1 MHGTRTRALHDRW
14 LGLRVAL
21 PFDGGGRFA
30 LRAQGNCSLTGTA
43 KDGGLISRAVREA
56 LGTLVS
62 PQICEQLIKRS
73 LIAQGLPAIPETG
86 MQIGEWLEAGLRPE
100 VETVVGPD
108 AADLI
113 MMELGP
119 IAAYAAISRPK
130 QAPTA
135 AAAPTPRSRSARP
148 PPTEQASF
156 PSDEPDR
163 ATDLRVNPDD
173 IDWTAFKM
181 PAAPQATSAHD
192 DFLFD
197 SSPPTGPVQA
207 YDSNPDMSAPT
218 FPPSHA
224 VSSDASPANDVAL
237 YTARP
242 QAPDFDPLSSHTPAA
257 VPTLLAATSDMG
269 NLEGLRRFLG
279 GSACVV
285 HIPDLVG
292 MLDALDEPG
301 ITEPIVLID
310 CQRPTVHAK
319 SVAALGEDLPRG
331 TTVVLWGADESTW
344 QQIDRERTPGCR
356 WVRCSR
362 EASTSDVGSLCAML
376 IG

>member
-1 MHGTRTRALHDRW
+1 LI
-14 LGLRVAL
+14 
-21 PFDGGGRFA
+21 
-30 LRAQGNCSLTGTA
+30 STA

-73 LIAQGLPAIPETG
+73 LIAQGLTAIPETG
-86 MQIGEWLEAGLRPE
+86 IQIGEWLEAGLRPE

-108 AADLI
+108 AADLV
-113 MMELGP
+113 MMQLGP
-119 IAAYAAISRPK
+119 IAAYAAISQPK
-130 QAPTA
+130 QAPKP
-135 AAAPTPRSRSARP
+135 AAAPRTRSARP
-148 PPTEQASF
+148 PPSERTSF

-163 ATDLRVNPDD
+163 ATNLRVNPQDT
-173 IDWTAFKM
+173 DWSTFDM
-181 PAAPQATSAHD
+181 PAAAPASARD

-197 SSPPTGPVQA
+197 SSPPTGPIPTYQ
-207 YDSNPDMSAPT
+207 SSPDMAVRT
-218 FPPSHA
+218 LPPGRP
-224 VSSDASPANDVAL
+224 VSDRAAPANDVAL

-242 QAPDFDPLSSHTPAA
+242 QPAEIDPVLSQGPAL
-257 VPTLLAATSDMG
+257 PTVLAATSDMG
-269 NLEGLRRFLG
+269 DLEALKRYLG
-279 GSACVV
+279 GSASVV

-292 MLDALDEPG
+292 MLDALDEQG
-301 ITEPIVLID
+301 IVEPIVLID

-331 TTVVLWGADESTW
+331 TTVVLWGADDNTW
-344 QQIDRERTPGCR
+344 EQIDRDRTPGCR

-362 EASTSDVGSLCAML
+362 EASTSDVGSLCSML